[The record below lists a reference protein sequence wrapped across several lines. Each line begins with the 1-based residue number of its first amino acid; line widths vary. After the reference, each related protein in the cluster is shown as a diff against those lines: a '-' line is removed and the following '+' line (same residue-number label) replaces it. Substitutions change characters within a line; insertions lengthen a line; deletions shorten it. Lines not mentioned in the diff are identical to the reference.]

1 MEENPKVIALKL
13 TMMFPQLPGKPLE
26 KALIVKATP
35 VSPDTQTPD
44 ELNAKAV
51 REHITNVSRKV
62 PVMETR
68 ACFPGWL
75 VFAAAA
81 AMGALPIPDSLEKSP
96 RATPKRIVCVSCG
109 PNKSTSC

>member
-1 MEENPKVIALKL
+1 
-13 TMMFPQLPGKPLE
+13 MMFPQLPGKPLE

-68 ACFPGWL
+68 ACFPGYWSGRLFGHNYQDML
-75 VFAAAA
+75 VL
-81 AMGALPIPDSLEKSP
+81 GAP
-96 RATPKRIVCVSCG
+96 
-109 PNKSTSC
+109 